1 MKPEVD
7 HADPVLAGGGFFA
20 LWPGNTQAAK
30 TTNAEKRRQEWKLK
44 KYGSMTIVTRK
55 Y

>member
-7 HADPVLAGGGFFA
+7 HADLVLAGGGFFA

-30 TTNAEKRRQEWKLK
+30 TKAEKRRQEWKLK
-44 KYGSMTIVTRK
+44 GYGSVH
-55 Y
+55 

>member
-1 MKPEVD
+1 MNPEVA
-7 HADPVLAGGGFFA
+7 HADPVLAGGGVFA

-44 KYGSMTIVTRK
+44 KYGSIQ
-55 Y
+55 